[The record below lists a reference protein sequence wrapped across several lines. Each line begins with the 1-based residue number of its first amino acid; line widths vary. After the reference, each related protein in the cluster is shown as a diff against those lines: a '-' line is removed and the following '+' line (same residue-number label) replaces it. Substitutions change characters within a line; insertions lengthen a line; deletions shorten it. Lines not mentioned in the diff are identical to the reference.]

1 MSITATVEQPRNELE
16 AGFNFPVCTE
26 ALYRQIILPVANRN
40 NLSKFL
46 DWGVFVQIDANNFEL
61 FKEQLLLMKEGVINL
76 HELADVTKSHVLK
89 KLDALQTAIAEVLA
103 RRVDLVVL
111 IG

>member
-1 MSITATVEQPRNELE
+1 MSVTATVEQPRDELE
-16 AGFNFPVCTE
+16 ASFNFPVCTE
-26 ALYRQIILPVANRN
+26 VLYRQIILPVANQN

-46 DWGVFVQIDANNFEL
+46 DWGIFVQIDVNNFEL

-76 HELADVTKSHVLK
+76 PKLADVTKAHVLH

-103 RRVDLVVL
+103 RRGDLVVL